1 MTQLSNIMH
10 KEHDGFF
17 YVYFENYDDD
27 CNCKWRKNS
36 ENENVYNI
44 ERVDILSE
52 FRRKGFARVLL
63 TDAIKRIAVEC
74 PQACI
79 EILAKPEEDSGVT
92 VENLVAFYESL
103 GFEKHLDLKTYV
115 NLRLYLDDSAKPDIV
130 YDYPLYFKYVISNKD
145 ITSN

>member
-10 KEHDGFF
+10 KEHDGFL

-27 CNCKWRKNS
+27 CYCKWRKNS
-36 ENENVYNI
+36 GTENVYTI

-52 FRRKGFARVLL
+52 FRRRSFARVLL
-63 TDAIKRIAVEC
+63 MDTIKRIKVEC

-79 EILAKPEEDSGVT
+79 EILAKPDEDSGVI

-103 GFEKHLDLKTYV
+103 GFEQQLNLVTYV
-115 NLRLYLDDSAKPDIV
+115 NLRLYLDDSVKPDTV
-130 YDYPLYFKYVISNKD
+130 YDNPLYFKSRYFK
-145 ITSN
+145 